1 MEYDDTFEWDDRKSS
16 LNEEKHGICFSLAA
30 LIWDE
35 DFIHG
40 KAKTVDGEDRF
51 IITGKLDDVFITVV
65 FTMRGKNKRLISA
78 RRARRGE
85 RKEYYK
91 HFPE

>member
-1 MEYDDTFEWDDRKSS
+1 MDSDDLFEWDDRKSS
-16 LNEEKHGICFSLAA
+16 SNEAKHGISFSLAA
-30 LIWDE
+30 LIWDG
-35 DFIHG
+35 DYIHG
-40 KAKTVDGEDRF
+40 KANTVDGEERF

-65 FTMRGKNKRLISA
+65 FTMRGENKRLISA

-91 HFPE
+91 YFTE